1 MRGHH
6 DDSQDPKEKINYKAT
21 FRLIL
26 GLMKTRKLE
35 FAAAFAFLIVSTLI
49 NLANPIVA
57 KYIIDTAIPAKN
69 TRHLFMGA
77 GLYFANSALF
87 LFFNYFM
94 SMRLIKTGQSIIVTL
109 KQRMLSHMLS
119 LDLDFYSANQVGRLN
134 ARVQSDTGALYELF
148 TETAVTIFKDIF
160 TFLAVFSIMAFYN
173 LKLTFI
179 LMPVFPVIFV
189 FTWLFVRKSSPIFVA
204 VRKLTA
210 EISAFLTEH
219 INGIGVIQAF
229 SREAAVAAKLD
240 ALNERKFSTDLK
252 GELYAVVFF
261 LSVLFLHPAS
271 TAAIFGL
278 GGTLVLKG
286 TLTVGVLV
294 MFILY
299 LGQLFDPIFR
309 FSEHISIIQRSF
321 SAGHRIFKIL
331 ELKAAITE
339 PAKPHYMTAV
349 RDAIE
354 FRGVSMR
361 YAPGSDWVLK
371 DVSFRLPK
379 GSSMAIVGET
389 GGGKTTVA
397 NLLFRFYSFE
407 KGRILIDGTD
417 IAAISLKSLR
427 SAIGLV
433 QQDIYLFPG
442 TIMDNL
448 KMMDAGIPDAKVHEA
463 VRLIGLEPFFK
474 RHPLTKAVVE
484 KGANLSIGE
493 KQVIA
498 LARAMVLDQEV
509 LILDEAT
516 SHMDPYTERLITGAI
531 KHLLRHKTLIIIAHR
546 LSTVKSVDKIL
557 LISGGE
563 IKEAGT
569 HAELL
574 AKGGIYSRFYKLQF
588 GDNYDLHS

>member
-1 MRGHH
+1 MHGERP
-6 DDSQDPKEKINYKAT
+6 DDGQDPKEKINYKAT
-21 FRLIL
+21 FHLLL
-26 GLMKTRKLE
+26 GLVKTRKLE
-35 FAAAFAFLIVSTLI
+35 FAAAFAFLIASTLI

-57 KYIIDTAIPAKN
+57 RYLIDTAIPAKN
-69 TRHLFMGA
+69 QRHLFLGA
-77 GLYFANSALF
+77 GLYFANSVLF
-87 LFFNYFM
+87 LAFNYFM
-94 SMRLIKTGQSIIVTL
+94 SMRLIKTGQSIIVEL
-109 KQRMLSHMLS
+109 KERMLRHLLS
-119 LDLDFYSANQVGRLN
+119 LDLEFYSANQVGRLN

-148 TETAVTIFKDIF
+148 TETAVTIFKDLF
-160 TFLAVFSIMAFYN
+160 TFAAVFAIMAFYD
-173 LKLTFI
+173 LKLTLM
-179 LMPVFPVIFV
+179 LMPLFPAIFA
-189 FTWLFVRKSSPIFVA
+189 FTWLFVRKSSPLFVA
-204 VRKLTA
+204 VRKMTA

-219 INGIGVIQAF
+219 LNGIGVIQAF
-229 SREAAVAAKLD
+229 SREASVAAKLD
-240 ALNERKFSTDLK
+240 ALNEKKFKTDLQ

-271 TAAIFGL
+271 TAAIFGA
-278 GGTLVLKG
+278 GGALVLKG
-286 TLTVGVLV
+286 KLTVGVLV

-321 SAGHRIFKIL
+321 SAGHRIFRIL
-331 ELKAAITE
+331 ELRSAITE
-339 PAKPHYMTAV
+339 PAALHYLTAV
-349 RDAIE
+349 HDAIE
-354 FRGVSMR
+354 FRNVSMR
-361 YAPGSDWVLK
+361 YAPGSEWALK

-397 NLLFRFYSFE
+397 NLLFRFYPFE
-407 KGRILIDGTD
+407 KGRILIDGTE
-417 IAAISLKSLR
+417 ISAVSLKSLR
-427 SAIGLV
+427 SAVGLV

-442 TIMDNL
+442 TVMDNL
-448 KMMDAGIPDAKVHEA
+448 KMMDTGIPDAKVHEA
-463 VRLIGLEPFFK
+463 VRLMGLEPFFK
-474 RHPLTKAVVE
+474 KHPLTKTVVE

-509 LILDEAT
+509 LVLDEAT
-516 SHMDPYTERLITGAI
+516 SHMDPYTERLITGAV

-557 LISGGE
+557 LVSGGE

-569 HAELL
+569 HEELL

-588 GDNYDLHS
+588 GDD

>member
-1 MRGHH
+1 MHGDQH
-6 DDSQDPKEKINYKAT
+6 DDGQDPKEKINYKAT
-21 FRLIL
+21 FRLLL
-26 GLMKTRKLE
+26 GLMKTRKPE

-69 TRHLFMGA
+69 PKHLYMAA

-94 SMRLIKTGQSIIVTL
+94 SMRLIRTGQSIIVEM
-109 KQRMLSHMLS
+109 KQRMLRHILS

-148 TETAVTIFKDIF
+148 TETAVTIFKDVF
-160 TFLAVFSIMAFYN
+160 TFLAVFAIMGFYN
-173 LKLTFI
+173 LKLTLI
-179 LMPVFPVIFV
+179 LMPVFPVILV
-189 FTWLFVRKSSPIFVA
+189 FTWFFVQKSSPISVA
-204 VRKLTA
+204 VRKITA

-219 INGIGVIQAF
+219 INSIGVIQAF
-229 SREAAVAAKLD
+229 SRETATAAKLD
-240 ALNERKFSTDLK
+240 ALNEKKFSTDLK
-252 GELYAVVFF
+252 GELYTVVFF
-261 LSVLFLHPAS
+261 LSVLFLYPAS

-278 GGTLVLKG
+278 GGALVLKG
-286 TLTVGVLV
+286 TLTIGVLV

-309 FSEHISIIQRSF
+309 FADHISIIQRSF
-321 SAGHRIFKIL
+321 AAGHRIFKIL
-331 ELKAAITE
+331 ELRPGITE

-349 RDAIE
+349 KDAIE
-354 FRGVSMR
+354 FRNVSMR
-361 YAPGSDWVLK
+361 YTPGPDWVLK

-397 NLLFRFYSFE
+397 NLLFRFYTFE

-417 IAAISLKSLR
+417 ISDISLKSLR

-448 KMMDAGIPDAKVHEA
+448 KMLDAGIPDAKVHEA
-463 VRLIGLEPFFK
+463 VRLMGLEPFFK
-474 RHPLTKAVVE
+474 KHPLTKTIIE

-531 KHLLRHKTLIIIAHR
+531 KNLLRHKTLIIIAHR

-569 HAELL
+569 HATLL
-574 AKGGIYSRFYKLQF
+574 AKGGIYSKFYKLQF
-588 GDNYDLHS
+588 GEN

>member
-1 MRGHH
+1 MHGDRH
-6 DDSQDPKEKINYKAT
+6 DDGQDPKEKINYKAT
-21 FRLIL
+21 FKLIA
-26 GLMKTRKLE
+26 GLIMPRKTE
-35 FAAAFAFLIVSTLI
+35 FFVAAAFLIVATLI

-57 KYIIDTAIPAKN
+57 KYIIDTAIPAKDQK
-69 TRHLFMGA
+69 HLFMAA
-77 GLYFANSALF
+77 GLYFSNSALF
-87 LFFNYFM
+87 VLFNYFM
-94 SMRLIKTGQSIIVTL
+94 SMRLIKTGQSLIVGL
-109 KQRMLSHMLS
+109 KERMLGHMLS

-148 TETAVTIFKDIF
+148 TGTAVTIFKDIF
-160 TFLAVFSIMAFYN
+160 TFLAVFSIMAFHN
-173 LKLTFI
+173 LRLTLI
-179 LMPVFPVIFV
+179 LLPVFPVIFV
-189 FTWLFVRKSSPIFVA
+189 FTWLFVRKSSPLFVA
-204 VRKLTA
+204 VRKLTS

-229 SREAAVAAKLD
+229 SRETATSAKLD
-240 ALNERKFSTDLK
+240 ALNEKKFTTDLK
-252 GELYAVVFF
+252 GELYAVIFF
-261 LSVLFLHPAS
+261 LSVFFLYPAS
-271 TAAIFGL
+271 TAAVFGA

-299 LGQLFDPIFR
+299 LGQLFDPVFR
-309 FSEHISIIQRSF
+309 FSEHISVIQRSF
-321 SAGHRIFKIL
+321 AAGHRIFRIL
-331 ELKAAITE
+331 ELRPSITE

-349 RDAIE
+349 HDAIE
-354 FRGVSMR
+354 FRNVFMR

-397 NLLFRFYSFE
+397 NLLFRFYPFE
-407 KGRILIDGTD
+407 KGRVLIDGTD
-417 IAAISLKSLR
+417 ISGISLKSLR

-448 KMMDAGIPDAKVHEA
+448 KMMDAGIPDAKVREA
-463 VRLIGLEPFFK
+463 VRLMGLEPFFRK
-474 RHPLTKAVVE
+474 HPLTKTVVE

-509 LILDEAT
+509 LVLDEAT

-569 HAELL
+569 HAGLL
-574 AKGGIYSRFYKLQF
+574 AKGGIYSKFYKLQF
-588 GDNYDLHS
+588 GDNG

>member
-1 MRGHH
+1 MHEEAAESG
-6 DDSQDPKEKINYKAT
+6 DTKEKINYKAT
-21 FRLIL
+21 FRLLL

-35 FAAAFAFLIVSTLI
+35 FTTAFLFLIISTLI

-57 KYIIDTAIPAKN
+57 KYIIDNAIPAKDLQ
-69 TRHLFMGA
+69 HLYLA
-77 GLYFANSALF
+77 VGLYFVNSALF
-87 LFFNYFM
+87 LLFNYFM
-94 SMRLIKTGQSIIVTL
+94 SMRLIRTGQSIIVEL
-109 KQRMLSHMLS
+109 KQRMLRHMLS

-160 TFLAVFSIMAFYN
+160 TFLAVFAIMASYN
-173 LKLTFI
+173 LKLTLI
-179 LMPVFPVIFV
+179 LMPVFPVIFA
-189 FTWLFVRKSSPIFVA
+189 FTWLFVRKSSPVFVA
-204 VRKLTA
+204 VRKMTA

-219 INGIGVIQAF
+219 LNGIGVIQAF
-229 SREAAVAAKLD
+229 SREASVAAKLD
-240 ALNERKFSTDLK
+240 ALNEKKFTTEFK

-271 TAAIFGL
+271 TAAIFGV
-278 GGTLVLKG
+278 GGTLVLNG
-286 TLTVGVLV
+286 ALTVGVLV

-299 LGQLFDPIFR
+299 LGQLFEPIFR

-331 ELKAAITE
+331 ELRPSITE

-349 RDAIE
+349 REGIE
-354 FRGVSMR
+354 FRNVSMR

-417 IAAISLKSLR
+417 ISALSLKSLR

-442 TIMDNL
+442 TIMENL
-448 KMMDAGIPDAKVHEA
+448 KMMDTAIPDAKVHEA
-463 VRLIGLEPFFK
+463 VRLMGLEPFFK
-474 RHPLTKAVVE
+474 KHPLSKAVVE

-509 LILDEAT
+509 LVLDEAT

-531 KHLLRHKTLIIIAHR
+531 KHLLKHRTLIIIAHR
-546 LSTVKSVDKIL
+546 LSTVKSVDRIL

-569 HAELL
+569 HPELM
-574 AKGGIYSRFYKLQF
+574 AKGGIYSKFYKLQF
-588 GDNYDLHS
+588 GEN